1 MQESG
6 TPPHSTDR
14 RTTAILVVDVQQDF
28 CAGGALAVPGGDQI
42 VPVLN
47 PLLAR
52 AGALRLTCYATRDW
66 HPSHSNHFRPR
77 GPWPVHCVAG
87 TPGAQFHH
95 DLRLPTGTVIVNK
108 GVRPDSN
115 GYSAFDPGLDD
126 DTDLAVDAA
135 RRSITHFVAAGLAT
149 DYCVRASVLDAL
161 RRGFEVTLLADA
173 IAAVDTTPG
182 DGQRA
187 LEEMRAAGTVIA
199 AAVDVHLE

>member
-1 MQESG
+1 MQDSG
-6 TPPHSTDR
+6 IPAHSTDR
-14 RTTAILVVDVQQDF
+14 RTTAILIVDVQQDF
-28 CAGGALAVPGGDQI
+28 CAGGALAVPGGDQV

-52 AGALRLTCYATRDW
+52 ASAVGLTCYASRDW

-87 TPGAQFHH
+87 TPGARFHP
-95 DLRLPTGTVIVNK
+95 DLRLQAETVILNK
-108 GVRPDSN
+108 GVRPDSD
-115 GYSAFDPGLDD
+115 GYSAFDPSLDD
-126 DTDLAVDAA
+126 DTDLAFDAA

-161 RRGFEVTLLADA
+161 RLGFEVTLLADA
-173 IAAVDTTPG
+173 IAAVDSAPG

-187 LEEMRAAGTVIA
+187 LEEMRAAGAVIA
-199 AAVDVHLE
+199 AAVDVILG

>member
-52 AGALRLTCYATRDW
+52 A
-66 HPSHSNHFRPR
+66 
-77 GPWPVHCVAG
+77 
-87 TPGAQFHH
+87 GAQFHH

-173 IAAVDTTPG
+173 IAAVDSAPG
-182 DGQRA
+182 DGPRA

>member
-6 TPPHSTDR
+6 TPTHSTNR
-14 RTTAILVVDVQQDF
+14 RTTAILIVDVQQDF
-28 CAGGALAVPGGDQI
+28 CAGGALAVPGGDQV

-52 AGALRLTCYATRDW
+52 ASAVGLTCYATRDW

-87 TPGAQFHH
+87 TPGARFHH
-95 DLRLPTGTVIVNK
+95 ALRLPAGTIIVNK
-108 GVRPDSN
+108 GVRPDSD
-115 GYSAFDPGLDD
+115 GYSAFDPALDD
-126 DTDLAVDAA
+126 HTDLTFDAA
-135 RRSITHFVAAGLAT
+135 RRSITHFVATGLAT

-161 RRGFEVTLLADA
+161 RRGFEVTVLADA
-173 IAAVDTTPG
+173 IAAVDSAPG

-187 LEEMRAAGTVIA
+187 LEEMRAAGAVIA
-199 AAVDVHLE
+199 ATVDVPLG